1 MITVDRHGRRP
12 ARTHAVT
19 LDGEPIAVPPV
30 DEVALSAR
38 YLLG

>member
-12 ARTHAVT
+12 ARTHAAS
-19 LDGEPIAVPPV
+19 LDGEPIAVPRL
-30 DEVALSAR
+30 DGVALSGR